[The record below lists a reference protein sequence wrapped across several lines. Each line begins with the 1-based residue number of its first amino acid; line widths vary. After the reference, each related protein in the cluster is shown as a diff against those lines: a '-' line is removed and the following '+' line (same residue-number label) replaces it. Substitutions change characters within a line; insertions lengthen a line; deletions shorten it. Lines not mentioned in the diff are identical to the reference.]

1 MAEVFS
7 GLWLILIV
15 VLMGSLAEAVPLSVI
30 AGILAV
36 VAMELIWARIPDAR
50 LIWKTSKGLAATG
63 LLTFGSAL
71 FIPLQYT
78 IFLGEGLSMILYIYA
93 SGMEHA
99 EEAGDIAAD
108 EFSIPDQF
116 FHGLGRRLE
125 KGVIGNTLMASEK
138 ATNLLRD
145 GEGDHEIWPRN
156 LSVQLPIHPVQRLLI
171 LACRAVAVAAG
182 AKNMVVF
189 STPGAF
195 VYGHAACRCSA

>member
-1 MAEVFS
+1 VWETLSAVFFSPWPPGGSLSRTGISVRAGAKTRMAEVFS

-116 FHGLGRRLE
+116 F
-125 KGVIGNTLMASEK
+125 MAWEDALK
-138 ATNLLRD
+138 
-145 GEGDHEIWPRN
+145 
-156 LSVQLPIHPVQRLLI
+156 
-171 LACRAVAVAAG
+171 RA
-182 AKNMVVF
+182 
-189 STPGAF
+189 S
-195 VYGHAACRCSA
+195 